1 MPDTQAITLQ
11 LLTHILE
18 QTHQLIQ
25 QEKIKTIDEFVI
37 IALQKALIDLQ
48 PLDNQSPAIW
58 TEKNPQLATDP
69 LGELGKSPVVSGI
82 TDASANLD
90 RYLYQA
96 L

>member
-1 MPDTQAITLQ
+1 MPETQTITLQ
-11 LLTHILE
+11 LPTHILE
-18 QTHQLIQ
+18 QTHKLIQ

-37 IALQKALIDLQ
+37 LALQKALIDLQ
-48 PLDNQSPAIW
+48 TLDIQSPSIR
-58 TEKNPQLATDP
+58 TENNPELATDP
-69 LGELGKSPVVSGI
+69 LWELGKNPIVSGI